1 MSFGFANAPPHFQW
15 VMNSIFSDM
24 LGKFVLVYLDDIIIY
39 SPDPTSHVTHVRK
52 VLDRLREKQL
62 YCKLEKCFYGKH
74 KLHYLGY
81 IISSAGVEMD
91 PKKIDAVQE
100 WPVPTKVHDIQ
111 VFLGFTNFIGGLFRI
126 MPRQTQPLTALLKK
140 DIKFDWNQTT
150 EDSFKAL
157 KKAFK
162 DNVILTHADESQE
175 FLVEVDASD
184 FAVAGVLSQYNS
196 QRDLQPVAFFSRQM
210 VPAERN
216 YEIYDKELLAIA
228 VCLKEWRHFLQ
239 NSIKPFTILSDHK
252 SLEYFM
258 TTKQLTRRQA
268 RWAELLSEYDFRLSY
283 RPGSHN
289 GKADHLSRRPDY
301 MVEEEKWLLGIPE
314 PLLDTCRKE
323 SAHFTMADNTFCR
336 VLENG
341 ISKIPYCPSWD
352 RKSVYARFHRGLG
365 HLKFDSIIDL
375 VTRRYWWPTMKQD
388 IKKYISECPECQL
401 DQSASGRHAP
411 TPIRPIPSVALPFER
426 WGMDFV
432 QDLPRTKS
440 GNQHII
446 TAIDYATRWVVAKA
460 VPNRDSVTVAS
471 FLYELMM
478 NYGSPFELFTDRGS
492 SFISEGIREYE
503 KLQRIRHHATTP
515 YHPQTNGMVERMHAT
530 MGHAITTLT
539 QGRPDRWDEYLQQTV
554 FALRV
559 RKHAVTKQSPFY
571 LLYGVHPRLPGDD
584 GPIKGN
590 HGTTR

>member
-1 MSFGFANAPPHFQW
+1 
-15 VMNSIFSDM
+15 M
-24 LGKFVLVYLDDIIIY
+24 LLWQD
-39 SPDPTSHVTHVRK
+39 
-52 VLDRLREKQL
+52 
-62 YCKLEKCFYGKH
+62 
-74 KLHYLGY
+74 KLHYILDTLS
-81 IISSAGVEMD
+81 SSAGVEMD

-100 WPVPTKVHDIQ
+100 WPVPTKVHDIKSSSD
-111 VFLGFTNFIGGLFRI
+111 LPISIG
-126 MPRQTQPLTALLKK
+126 
-140 DIKFDWNQTT
+140 
-150 EDSFKAL
+150 
-157 KKAFK
+157 
-162 DNVILTHADESQE
+162 VH
-175 FLVEVDASD
+175 
-184 FAVAGVLSQYNS
+184 S

-210 VPAERN
+210 VPATELRDL
-216 YEIYDKELLAIA
+216 DKELLAIA
-228 VCLKEWRHFLQ
+228 MVAGYPR
-239 NSIKPFTILSDHK
+239 
-252 SLEYFM
+252 
-258 TTKQLTRRQA
+258 TTPEHMSQGIGTFYNGRQ
-268 RWAELLSEYDFRLSY
+268 
-283 RPGSHN
+283 H
-289 GKADHLSRRPDY
+289 
-301 MVEEEKWLLGIPE
+301 
-314 PLLDTCRKE
+314 
-323 SAHFTMADNTFCR
+323 FCR

-341 ISKIPYCPSWD
+341 LSKIPYCPSWD
-352 RKSVYARFHRGLG
+352 RKSVYTRFHRGLG

-554 FALRV
+554 LALRV

-590 HGTTR
+590 HGNTR

>member
-1 MSFGFANAPPHFQW
+1 MIVAP
-15 VMNSIFSDM
+15 
-24 LGKFVLVYLDDIIIY
+24 LDATQSVY
-39 SPDPTSHVTHVRK
+39 SPSLKRHIFFDRDWPLLVADF
-52 VLDRLREKQL
+52 LD
-62 YCKLEKCFYGKH
+62 
-74 KLHYLGY
+74 
-81 IISSAGVEMD
+81 
-91 PKKIDAVQE
+91 
-100 WPVPTKVHDIQ
+100 
-111 VFLGFTNFIGGLFRI
+111 
-126 MPRQTQPLTALLKK
+126 
-140 DIKFDWNQTT
+140 
-150 EDSFKAL
+150 
-157 KKAFK
+157 
-162 DNVILTHADESQE
+162 AD
-175 FLVEVDASD
+175 
-184 FAVAGVLSQYNS
+184 
-196 QRDLQPVAFFSRQM
+196 R
-210 VPAERN
+210 
-216 YEIYDKELLAIA
+216 
-228 VCLKEWRHFLQ
+228 
-239 NSIKPFTILSDHK
+239 
-252 SLEYFM
+252 
-258 TTKQLTRRQA
+258 
-268 RWAELLSEYDFRLSY
+268 
-283 RPGSHN
+283 
-289 GKADHLSRRPDY
+289 
-301 MVEEEKWLLGIPE
+301 WLLGIPE

-584 GPIKGN
+584 GPIKETMAPLDDVELMEERAEVN
-590 HGTTR
+590 SSRIR

>member
-39 SPDPTSHVTHVRK
+39 SPDPTSHVTHVRR

-91 PKKIDAVQE
+91 PKKIDAVQD
-100 WPVPTKVHDIQ
+100 WPVPT
-111 VFLGFTNFIGGLFRI
+111 
-126 MPRQTQPLTALLKK
+126 K
-140 DIKFDWNQTT
+140 DIKFDWNQAT

-184 FAVAGVLSQYNS
+184 FAVAGVLSQYNN

-301 MVEEEKWLLGIPE
+301 MVEEEKSNFLQILQPSMIVAPLDATQSVYSPSLKRHIFFDRDWPLLVADFLDADRWLLGIPE

-352 RKSVYARFHRGLG
+352 RKISVR
-365 HLKFDSIIDL
+365 
-375 VTRRYWWPTMKQD
+375 Q
-388 IKKYISECPECQL
+388 ISSWTWTSQV
-401 DQSASGRHAP
+401 R
-411 TPIRPIPSVALPFER
+411 
-426 WGMDFV
+426 
-432 QDLPRTKS
+432 
-440 GNQHII
+440 
-446 TAIDYATRWVVAKA
+446 
-460 VPNRDSVTVAS
+460 
-471 FLYELMM
+471 
-478 NYGSPFELFTDRGS
+478 
-492 SFISEGIREYE
+492 
-503 KLQRIRHHATTP
+503 
-515 YHPQTNGMVERMHAT
+515 
-530 MGHAITTLT
+530 
-539 QGRPDRWDEYLQQTV
+539 
-554 FALRV
+554 LR
-559 RKHAVTKQSPFY
+559 
-571 LLYGVHPRLPGDD
+571 
-584 GPIKGN
+584 
-590 HGTTR
+590 